1 MWRPLS
7 TFLMTSA
14 LCLSGLSFDALAA
27 AQPIDQIAI
36 IVNDGVIL
44 NSDVDARISDLR
56 FQAEQ
61 RKSPVPDEKTL
72 RQQAREQLILETL
85 QMQLAERNGIRA
97 DDNAVIASLTT
108 MARQNGMTLDQFRSK
123 LDSTPGTSFA
133 NVRSA
138 VEREQVIERLRQ
150 RRMGERIRITDADI
164 AQLLSTPAGNELNR
178 QLDEQ
183 LKPAA
188 KPTPVVAKPAIP
200 QLLVTQILVPM
211 EEETSPR
218 KQLEL
223 TALAERLLAAQRK
236 GLSPEEAIDS
246 LKGKANDAAIEPLG
260 WRAIEDMPT
269 LMVEPIKQ
277 RLAGSEPS
285 LIRSPRGWHLL
296 WLLDRRELSA
306 PEAILPPP
314 PPAPTTVVTQ
324 RQVRHILMRP
334 NDLQS
339 SDDVHQIMDGI
350 YRQLKNGADFAELAR
365 LQSQDPGSAVKGG
378 DLGWVSPGDM
388 VPEFDRRI
396 GTTAIGSISEPLLS
410 SFGWHILRVEG
421 ERKQDMRESILKDRA
436 RQILFA
442 RAYDEELGAW
452 LRELRSEAYVD
463 YRGAR

>member
-7 TFLMTSA
+7 ILLCSTTI
-14 LCLSGLSFDALAA
+14 CLSGLTGNALAA
-27 AQPIDQIAI
+27 AKPLDQIAI

-44 NSDVDARISDLR
+44 NSDVAARMDDLR

-61 RKSPVPDEKTL
+61 RKIAVPDGKAL
-72 RQQAREQLILETL
+72 QSQAREQLILETL

-97 DDNAVIASLTT
+97 DDNAIIAALTN
-108 MARQNGMTLDQFRSK
+108 MARQNSLTLDKFRSK

-133 NVRSA
+133 SVRNA
-138 VEREQVIERLRQ
+138 IEREQIIERLRQ

-164 AQLLSTPAGNELNR
+164 SQFMSTPAGTELNR
-178 QLDEQ
+178 QLDAQ
-183 LKPAA
+183 LKP
-188 KPTPVVAKPAIP
+188 TAKPAAVEEKPAIT
-200 QLLVTQILVPM
+200 QFLVTQLLVPM
-211 EEETSPR
+211 EDDASPR

-223 TALAERLLAAQRK
+223 TALAERLLDSQRK
-236 GLSPEEAIDS
+236 GLSPEETIDS
-246 LKGKANDAAIEPLG
+246 LKGKAAEAAIEPLG
-260 WRAIEDMPT
+260 WRAIEDMPS
-269 LMVEPIKQ
+269 LLIDPVKQ
-277 RLAGSEPS
+277 LVAGKAPT

-296 WLLDRRELSA
+296 WLLDRRELST

-339 SDDVHQIMDGI
+339 SDDVRQIMDGI
-350 YRQLKNGADFAELAR
+350 HRQLKKGADFAELAR

-388 VPEFDRRI
+388 VPEFDRSI
-396 GTTAIGSISEPLLS
+396 GKTAIGNISEPFLS

-421 ERKQDMRESILKDRA
+421 ERKQDMRDSILKDRA

-463 YRGAR
+463 YRGTR

>member
-1 MWRPLS
+1 MWRPL
-7 TFLMTSA
+7 TKLLFTSA
-14 LCLSGLSFDALAA
+14 LMISGLSSNLWAA
-27 AQPIDQIAI
+27 PKPLDQIAI
-36 IVNDGVIL
+36 IVSDGVIL
-44 NSDVDARISDLR
+44 NSDIDTRVADLR
-56 FQAEQ
+56 FQAQQ
-61 RKSPVPDEKTL
+61 RKAATPDDKTL

-97 DDNAVIASLTT
+97 DDTAVIATLNG
-108 MARQNGMTLDQFRSK
+108 MARQNGMTLDKFRNQ

-133 NVRSA
+133 GVRAA

-150 RRMGERIRITDADI
+150 RRMGERIRISDADI
-164 AQLLSTPAGNELNR
+164 AQFMSTPAGSELNR

-188 KPTPVVAKPAIP
+188 KPVAPEVKPAV
-200 QLLVTQILVPM
+200 QQFLVTQILVPM
-211 EEETSPR
+211 EEDASPR

-223 TALAERLLAAQRK
+223 TALAERLLAVQRT
-236 GLSPEEAIDS
+236 GVTPEEAIDS
-246 LKGKANDAAIEPLG
+246 LKGKTSDAAIEPLG
-260 WRAIEDMPT
+260 WRALEDMPT
-269 LMVEPIKQ
+269 LLIEPIKQ
-277 RLAGSEPS
+277 RISGTEPS
-285 LIRSPRGWHLL
+285 LVRSPRGWHLL
-296 WLLDRRELSA
+296 WLLDRRELKA
-306 PEAILPPP
+306 PESVLPPP
-314 PPAPTTVVTQ
+314 PPAPTTVVAQ

-339 SDDVHQIMDGI
+339 SDDVRQVMDGI
-350 YRQLKNGADFAELAR
+350 YRQLAKGADFAELAR

-388 VPEFDRRI
+388 VPEFDRMI
-396 GTTAIGSISEPLLS
+396 GKTPMGQISQPFLS

-421 ERKQDMRESILKDRA
+421 ERKQDMRDSILKDRA